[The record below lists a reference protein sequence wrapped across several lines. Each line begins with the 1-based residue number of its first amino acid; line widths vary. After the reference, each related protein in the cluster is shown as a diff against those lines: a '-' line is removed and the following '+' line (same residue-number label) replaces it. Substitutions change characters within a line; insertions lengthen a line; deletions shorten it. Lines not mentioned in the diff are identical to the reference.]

1 VDLKRGLIL
10 LKNETTLI
18 LVTKDKTEF
27 RQFSITRK
35 KIVIFIGA
43 FIILFLLVGN
53 YTIDFLLNFRYDS
66 KVETLERN
74 NLFLKRQ
81 LDEMSVKVD
90 KLNGQLSNVESKDD
104 EIRMIMGL
112 KEMDNDVRNV
122 GIGGAEFNYDVSE
135 KMIEAG
141 VAEKANEQMVLLD
154 KLEREVKLE
163 LQSYNDLIATYN
175 AKEDSLRYMPALH
188 PVLAGRVTSD
198 FGMRLHPILKRYR
211 HHPGV
216 DFAAKMG
223 TPIYAAADGIVKFA
237 GYNGGYG
244 RYVSIDHMYGFETR
258 YGHMQQILVRP
269 GQRVKRGDR
278 IGLVG
283 KTGLATA
290 PHLHFEV
297 HFKGQEVNPELYFF
311 DDLDLN
317 RAVISSASAESK

>member
-1 VDLKRGLIL
+1 MLR
-10 LKNETTLI
+10 KNETTVI
-18 LVTKDKTEF
+18 LVTKDKTKF
-27 RQFSITRK
+27 KQFSITRK
-35 KIVIFIGA
+35 KILIFVGL
-43 FIILFLLVGN
+43 FIVLFLLVGN
-53 YTIDFLLNFRYDS
+53 YTIDFLLTFRYDS
-66 KVETLERN
+66 KLEMLERN
-74 NLFLKRQ
+74 NRFLKRQ
-81 LDEMSVKVD
+81 LDEMVLKVD
-90 KLNGQLSNVESKDD
+90 KINGQLASVEARDD

-112 KEMDNDVRNV
+112 KEMDKDVRNV

-135 KMIEAG
+135 NMIEAG

-175 AKEDSLRYMPALH
+175 AKEDSLRHMPALH
-188 PVLAGRVTSD
+188 PVLEGRVTSD

-216 DFAAKMG
+216 DFSAKVG

-244 RYVSIDHMYGFETR
+244 RCVFLDHQYGFETK

-311 DDLDLN
+311 DDLSLN
-317 RAVISSASAESK
+317 RTVINQVPAELK

>member
-1 VDLKRGLIL
+1 L

-18 LVTKDKTEF
+18 LVTKDKTKF
-27 RQFSITRK
+27 RQFSITSK
-35 KIVIFIGA
+35 KILIFVGA

-74 NLFLKRQ
+74 NSFLKRQ
-81 LDEMSVKVD
+81 LDDMSAKVD
-90 KLNGQLSNVESKDD
+90 KLNGQLSNVETKDD

-112 KEMDNDVRNV
+112 KEMDKDVRNV

-135 KMIEAG
+135 NMIEAG
-141 VAEKANEQMVLLD
+141 VAEKSNEQMVLLD

-175 AKEDSLRYMPALH
+175 AKEDSLRHMPALH
-188 PVLAGRVTSD
+188 PVLAGRVTSE

-216 DFAAKMG
+216 DFAAKIG

-244 RYVSIDHMYGFETR
+244 RYVSIDHLYGFETR

-311 DDLDLN
+311 DDFELN
-317 RAVISSASAESK
+317 HAVVSSAAAEAK

>member
-1 VDLKRGLIL
+1 MAQ
-10 LKNETTLI
+10 NETTII
-18 LVTKDKTEF
+18 LVNKDKTQLKQF
-27 RQFSITRK
+27 RITRNK
-35 KIVIFIGA
+35 VLA
-43 FIILFLLVGN
+43 FVGLFFVFFLLVGD

-66 KVETLERN
+66 KVEMLERN
-74 NLFLKRQ
+74 NRFLKRQ
-81 LDEMSVKVD
+81 LDDMSLKLDKVQ
-90 KLNGQLSNVESKDD
+90 NQLTTVETKDD

-112 KEMDNDVRNV
+112 KEVDKDVRNV
-122 GIGGAEFNYDVSE
+122 GIGGADFEYNVNE

-141 VAEKANEQMVLLD
+141 VAEKASDQMVLLD

-163 LQSYNDLIATYN
+163 LQSYADLIATYN
-175 AKEDSLRYMPALH
+175 AKEDSLRHMPALH
-188 PVLAGRVTSD
+188 PVLEGRVTSD
-198 FGMRLHPILKRYR
+198 FGMRIHPILKRYR

-216 DFAAKMG
+216 DFAAKVG

-244 RYVSIDHMYGFETR
+244 RCVFLDHLYGFETK
-258 YGHMQQILVRP
+258 YGHMQQVLVRP

-297 HFKGQEVNPELYFF
+297 HFKGQEVNPEQYFF
-311 DDLDLN
+311 DDAVLN
-317 RAVISSASAESK
+317 RAVITNLSSDQQ

>member
-1 VDLKRGLIL
+1 LAQ
-10 LKNETTLI
+10 NETTII
-18 LVTKDKTEF
+18 LVNKDKTQLKQF
-27 RQFSITRK
+27 RITRNK
-35 KIVIFIGA
+35 VLA
-43 FIILFLLVGN
+43 FVGLFFVFFLLVGD

-66 KVETLERN
+66 KVEMLERN
-74 NLFLKRQ
+74 NRFLKRQ
-81 LDEMSVKVD
+81 LDDMSLKLDKVQ
-90 KLNGQLSNVESKDD
+90 NQLTTVETKDD

-112 KEMDNDVRNV
+112 KEVDKDVRNV
-122 GIGGAEFNYDVSE
+122 GIGGADFEYNVNE

-141 VAEKANEQMVLLD
+141 VAEKASDQMVLLD

-163 LQSYNDLIATYN
+163 LQSYADLIATYN
-175 AKEDSLRYMPALH
+175 AKEDSLRHMPALH
-188 PVLAGRVTSD
+188 PVLEGRVTSD
-198 FGMRLHPILKRYR
+198 FGMRIHPILKRYR

-216 DFAAKMG
+216 DFAAKVG

-244 RYVSIDHMYGFETR
+244 RCVFLDHLYGFETK
-258 YGHMQQILVRP
+258 YGHMQQVLVRP

-297 HFKGQEVNPELYFF
+297 HFKGQEVNPEQYFF
-311 DDLDLN
+311 DDAVLN
-317 RAVISSASAESK
+317 RAVITNLSSDQQ

>member
-1 VDLKRGLIL
+1 MAQ
-10 LKNETTLI
+10 NETTII
-18 LVTKDKTEF
+18 LVNKDKTQLKQF
-27 RQFSITRK
+27 RITRNK
-35 KIVIFIGA
+35 VLA
-43 FIILFLLVGN
+43 FVGLFFVFFLLVGD

-66 KVETLERN
+66 KVEMLERN
-74 NLFLKRQ
+74 NRFLKRQ
-81 LDEMSVKVD
+81 LDDMSLKLDKVQ
-90 KLNGQLSNVESKDD
+90 NQLTTVETKDD

-112 KEMDNDVRNV
+112 KEVDKDVRNV
-122 GIGGAEFNYDVSE
+122 GIGGADFEYNVNE

-141 VAEKANEQMVLLD
+141 VAEKASDQMVLLD

-163 LQSYNDLIATYN
+163 LQSYADLIATYN
-175 AKEDSLRYMPALH
+175 AKEDSLRHMPALH
-188 PVLAGRVTSD
+188 PVLEGRVTSD
-198 FGMRLHPILKRYR
+198 FGMRIHPILKRYR

-216 DFAAKMG
+216 DFAAKVG

-244 RYVSIDHMYGFETR
+244 RCVFLDHLYGFETK
-258 YGHMQQILVRP
+258 YGHMQQVLVRP

-297 HFKGQEVNPELYFF
+297 HFKGQEVNPEQYFF
-311 DDLDLN
+311 DDTVLN
-317 RAVISSASAESK
+317 RAVITNLSSDQQ

>member
-1 VDLKRGLIL
+1 V

-18 LVTKDKTEF
+18 LVTKDKTKF
-27 RQFSITRK
+27 KQFSITTK
-35 KIVIFIGA
+35 KILIFVCS
-43 FIILFLLVGN
+43 FIVLFLLIGN

-66 KVETLERN
+66 KVEMLERN
-74 NLFLKRQ
+74 NLFLKKQ
-81 LDEMSVKVD
+81 LDEMVVKVD
-90 KLNGQLSNVESKDD
+90 KLNGQLSTVASKDD

-112 KEMDNDVRNV
+112 NEMDKDVRDV
-122 GIGGAEFNYDVSE
+122 GIGGSEFNYDVSG

-141 VAEKANEQMVLLD
+141 IAEKTNDQMVLLD

-163 LQSYNDLIATYN
+163 LQSYNNLIATYN
-175 AKEDSLRYMPALH
+175 AKEDTLRHMPALH

-211 HHPGV
+211 NHPGV
-216 DFAAKMG
+216 DFSAKMG

-244 RYVSIDHMYGFETR
+244 RYVCIDHLYGFETR

-269 GQRVKRGDR
+269 GQRIKRGDR

-297 HFKGQEVNPELYFF
+297 HYKGQEVNPELYFF
-311 DDLDLN
+311 DDLELN
-317 RAVISSASAESK
+317 RQVANPTAAEGN

>member
-1 VDLKRGLIL
+1 LAQ
-10 LKNETTLI
+10 NETTII
-18 LVTKDKTEF
+18 LVNKDKTQLKQF
-27 RQFSITRK
+27 RITRNK
-35 KIVIFIGA
+35 VLA
-43 FIILFLLVGN
+43 FVGLFFVFFLLVGD

-66 KVETLERN
+66 KVEMLERN
-74 NLFLKRQ
+74 NRFLKRQ
-81 LDEMSVKVD
+81 LDDMSLKLDKVQ
-90 KLNGQLSNVESKDD
+90 NQLTTVETKDD

-112 KEMDNDVRNV
+112 KEVDKDVRNV
-122 GIGGAEFNYDVSE
+122 GIGGADFEYNVNE

-141 VAEKANEQMVLLD
+141 VAEKASDQMVLLD

-163 LQSYNDLIATYN
+163 LQSYADLIATYN
-175 AKEDSLRYMPALH
+175 AKEDSLRHMPALH
-188 PVLAGRVTSD
+188 PVLEGRVTSD
-198 FGMRLHPILKRYR
+198 FGMRIHPILKRYR

-216 DFAAKMG
+216 DFAAKVG

-244 RYVSIDHMYGFETR
+244 RCVFLDHLYGFETK
-258 YGHMQQILVRP
+258 YGHMQQVLVRP

-297 HFKGQEVNPELYFF
+297 HFKGQEVNPEQYFF
-311 DDLDLN
+311 DDTVLN
-317 RAVISSASAESK
+317 RAVITNLSSDQQ